1 MTEKKP
7 GSDFVVVWL
16 CVSVHECACVSASQS
31 ESGKHHHSL
40 LALTTCAHSTNS
52 ALKRSQTA
60 ENALIMKLRLKTND
74 MFRHC
79 NSVLWFP
86 LHTEVM
92 CVLLYHFPQNY
103 YLYQAMYFFIEIRKV
118 FLCKSK
124 KVWTSALLRLVHIA
138 SCTKHTQTTLFDYVP
153 HVFLIGGDRQNS
165 SKLKAGTTAWALWS
179 FSVFT
184 ALLTASV
191 EGVVIRLIGSP
202 QEAFTHTS
210 QLPLTQ
216 IS

>member
-1 MTEKKP
+1 MTC
-7 GSDFVVVWL
+7 SDTVTVCCDFL
-16 CVSVHECACVSASQS
+16 STQRSCVFYSITFHRIIIYTKQC
-31 ESGKHHHSL
+31 
-40 LALTTCAHSTNS
+40 
-52 ALKRSQTA
+52 
-60 ENALIMKLRLKTND
+60 I
-74 MFRHC
+74 
-79 NSVLWFP
+79 
-86 LHTEVM
+86 
-92 CVLLYHFPQNY
+92 
-103 YLYQAMYFFIEIRKV
+103 FFIEIRKV